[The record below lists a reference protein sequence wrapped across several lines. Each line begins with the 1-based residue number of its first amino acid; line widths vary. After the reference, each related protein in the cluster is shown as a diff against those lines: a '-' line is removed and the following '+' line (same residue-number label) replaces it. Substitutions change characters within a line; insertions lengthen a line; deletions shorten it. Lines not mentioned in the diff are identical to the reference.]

1 MKELINKQLL
11 TTRSG
16 CVKAVT
22 VEGSTLRQA
31 SRWAHCLPR
40 GRQYSIR
47 SQPGPFNINPHPK
60 VSTVKA
66 SKNKVVKSA
75 ERHTSSA
82 REGKSRVIKIGL
94 ALESENGVWLPS
106 VWPCLS
112 LSGPWFPSM
121 FCKNNAY
128 LLAHLKGK
136 GAVRKRVGGRPFQTE
151 RKTGSWIEVR
161 RKSIMA
167 HNRATVNYSLLTITW
182 VKCPGSYL
190 AH

>member
-16 CVKAVT
+16 HVT
-22 VEGSTLRQA
+22 VEGCTLRRA

-40 GRQYSIR
+40 GRQCSMR
-47 SQPGPFNINPHPK
+47 SQPGPFNINPRPK

-82 REGKSRVIKIGL
+82 QEGKSKVTKIGL
-94 ALESENGVWLPS
+94 ALESENSVSLPS
-106 VWPCLS
+106 VWPSLS
-112 LSGPWFPSM
+112 LWFPYT
-121 FCKNNAY
+121 FCKDNAY
-128 LLAHLKGK
+128 VLAHLKGE

-151 RKTGSWIEVR
+151 RKTGSSIEVR

-167 HNRATVNYSLLTITW
+167 HNRATVNYSLWTIW
-182 VKCPGSYL
+182 VKCPGSHL
-190 AH
+190 AR